1 MNKLRIILK
10 ITSLLISSFLLLCFL
25 VALTNKMILVSI
37 IFLIILLFFIYLSM
51 KILSKENVSAHMN
64 KIKNLKQERIKNKEK
79 ILSYA
84 KTVKEKTTDEKYFN
98 KSSENDFEFT
108 KDNNS
113 LNATKFIEI
122 NRKINSD
129 NKVPHSPIEEKES
142 ASFFDD
148 LEINYINDNL
158 KENPD
163 IKNKEIINNAI
174 NLNNKDNL
182 IKKTNLKE
190 KRAIAKF
197 NVAGVTKED
206 RQILFKEMVKEE
218 KELLDKDELYDGY
231 TNSEIKDFGGYYYE
245 VDLYGYDYEISLVP
259 EPNNEFDSKAIAVI
273 HKDYGKLGYVPSE
286 DCDRIQNI
294 LDKNNYE
301 LKWWLRGGKRK
312 YFDEYE
318 YKVRIQTLTYGMLI
332 KLYKKG
338 E

>member
-1 MNKLRIILK
+1 MDK
-10 ITSLLISSFLLLCFL
+10 I
-25 VALTNKMILVSI
+25 N
-37 IFLIILLFFIYLSM
+37 
-51 KILSKENVSAHMN
+51 
-64 KIKNLKQERIKNKEK
+64 NLKQERITNKEE
-79 ILSYA
+79 ILSYTNTA
-84 KTVKEKTTDEKYFN
+84 KENTNSEKYFN
-98 KSSENDFEFT
+98 KSSDNHVEFAED
-108 KDNNS
+108 KNS
-113 LNATKFIEI
+113 LNAIKVIEI

-142 ASFFDD
+142 TSFSDSLD
-148 LEINYINDNL
+148 INNNL

-163 IKNKEIINNAI
+163 IKNKEIINNYI
-174 NLNNKDNL
+174 NLNSKDNL
-182 IKKTNLKE
+182 IKRTTLKE

-245 VDLYGYDYEISLVP
+245 IDLYGFDCEISLVP
-259 EPNNEFDSKAIAVI
+259 EPDNEFDSKAIAVI

-286 DCDRIQNI
+286 DCERIQNI
-294 LDKNNYE
+294 LNKNNYE
-301 LKWWLRGGKRK
+301 LKWWLKGGKRK
-312 YFDEYE
+312 YFDEHE
-318 YKVRIQTLTYGMLI
+318 HKVRIQTLTYGMLI